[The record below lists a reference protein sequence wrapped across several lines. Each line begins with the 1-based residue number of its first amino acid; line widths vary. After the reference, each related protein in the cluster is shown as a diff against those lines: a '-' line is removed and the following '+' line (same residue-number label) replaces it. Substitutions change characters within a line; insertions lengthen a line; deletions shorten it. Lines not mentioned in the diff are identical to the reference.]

1 MKVNFLS
8 FHIIFRYSAK
18 KMDVIIVQRTKN
30 TKIQCIATHVH
41 WIISTVLLVLK
52 DTNEF
57 SSWLLQMFMIQVNY
71 FSRVTFCTSVVMK
84 IIYLKKKTIF
94 LNFKYLLTVFFSPR
108 LENTVSIL
116 TSECNSSSSQPLF
129 FFPKTWQEKKP
140 AVSFVCYSQYF
151 AEFFSGSAQ
160 THAFQMVL

>member
-1 MKVNFLS
+1 MNKEYYNTVYCNSCPLNYIHCPSSFKGHKWVLFMTASNVYDTSKLFFKSNFL
-8 FHIIFRYSAK
+8 H
-18 KMDVIIVQRTKN
+18 
-30 TKIQCIATHVH
+30 
-41 WIISTVLLVLK
+41 
-52 DTNEF
+52 F
-57 SSWLLQMFMIQVNY
+57 SCHENHF
-71 FSRVTFCTSVVMK
+71 FE
-84 IIYLKKKTIF
+84 KKTIF